1 METVTVNKAGIGEL
15 FGFAKD
21 NYGMQW
27 NDCVRLFKKAE
38 LLPFNQV
45 SCFDFEMLEEN
56 DTEVA
61 TREVKYSPG
70 LSDLECYNMGA
81 TIIYKF
87 LQHHNVTSVEIK

>member
-1 METVTVNKAGIGEL
+1 METVTVNKADISEL
-15 FGFAKD
+15 FDFAKD
-21 NYGMQW
+21 KYGMAW

-45 SCFDFEMLEEN
+45 SYFDFEMLTEG

-61 TREVKYSPG
+61 TREVKYSPNA
-70 LSDLECYNMGA
+70 SDLEYYNMGA

-87 LQHHNVTSVEIK
+87 LQHNNVTSVELK